1 MVLVN
6 KKFLNADIDV
16 FLSLLV
22 MSLFPNFIYVCF
34 ETSSLAVGFFLASVF
49 VLFVNY
55 KQSRALHSK
64 AICGVLVFSIILVFH
79 SLYVFYFSEQTRPLS
94 ALLLVVVV
102 LTLPFFSSK
111 LAKMEFVHLD
121 NALKIFIHILSVV
134 GWVGI
139 IYVFA
144 HGGRMK
150 YPFPFSEPSLFAL
163 CYGMFAVGYCFVASR
178 KFAFYIVV
186 NLLFFSFLFPS
197 LTSLLFAVIVA
208 LTIFMRLQSF
218 WFLIGGVVFSVLVFA
233 VGYFFISD
241 IEYFSSR
248 LDFSGAENITTLVW
262 LQGWDLSYINLVFT
276 EWRGLGFQ
284 MLGMEGGV
292 SDISYKLE
300 GLTGKFMNMSSGGFL
315 AAKLIS
321 EFGIFGVGVSLLYVL
336 FVIYFCFSVG
346 MSSRRKF
353 SGCAEK
359 KKIVFQGFA
368 LGYIV
373 EFFFRGYGYFSPSLY
388 IVIAALLA
396 VWHIN
401 SISRSMSLSSR
412 NAN

>member
-178 KFAFYIVV
+178 KFAF
-186 NLLFFSFLFPS
+186 
-197 LTSLLFAVIVA
+197 
-208 LTIFMRLQSF
+208 
-218 WFLIGGVVFSVLVFA
+218 
-233 VGYFFISD
+233 
-241 IEYFSSR
+241 
-248 LDFSGAENITTLVW
+248 
-262 LQGWDLSYINLVFT
+262 
-276 EWRGLGFQ
+276 
-284 MLGMEGGV
+284 
-292 SDISYKLE
+292 
-300 GLTGKFMNMSSGGFL
+300 
-315 AAKLIS
+315 
-321 EFGIFGVGVSLLYVL
+321 
-336 FVIYFCFSVG
+336 
-346 MSSRRKF
+346 
-353 SGCAEK
+353 
-359 KKIVFQGFA
+359 
-368 LGYIV
+368 
-373 EFFFRGYGYFSPSLY
+373 
-388 IVIAALLA
+388 
-396 VWHIN
+396 
-401 SISRSMSLSSR
+401 
-412 NAN
+412 